1 MIGRAR
7 RAPPPIM
14 LSDTPLLTAIVWLV
28 AVQFMLYAAGWLLSS
43 VMLREER
50 RAVLCW
56 GGFMACIGAGF
67 LLTAQRGEPRSWL
80 AFNGSG
86 IAFLAGLVLFWAGLA
101 SFYRRPALQREM
113 LATFAVLAVAQ
124 ALLGPER
131 DAASWRVLVAYAGN
145 MWVTLRIVTSLFDA
159 VRADYGSRI
168 GWLIASPGLVTVVA
182 FLVPISRQ
190 LLNMDEPQ
198 ELHRLDDSALRSLFV
213 FIVTA
218 AVFNFAFMAM
228 VTHRLL
234 GRLRSLSERDSLT
247 NLFNR
252 RAIEDNL
259 LREWRRWQR
268 RRERFAVLIV
278 DLDHFKQINDT
289 LGHPVGDE
297 ALRQVAQR
305 LTAQARETDE
315 VARIGG
321 EEFLVLLPATGRDGA
336 LRMAGRLLAQLRGTP
351 LAPSAGGGRLT
362 ASIGATLV
370 EAGDADVAAVLA
382 RADQA
387 LYRAKSQGR
396 DQVVF
401 LP

>member
-1 MIGRAR
+1 
-7 RAPPPIM
+7 M
-14 LSDTPLLTAIVWLV
+14 LTDIHLVTAIVWLV
-28 AVQFMLYAAGWLLSS
+28 ALQFLLYATGWLLNS

-50 RAVLCW
+50 MAVLCW
-56 GGFMACIGAGF
+56 GGFMACTGLGF
-67 LLTAQRGEPRSWL
+67 LLTAQRGDPRTWL

-86 IAFLAGLVLFWAGLA
+86 IAFLGGLTLLWAGLA
-101 SFYRRPALQREM
+101 AFYRRAALQREM
-113 LATFAVLAVAQ
+113 LATFAVAAAVQ
-124 ALLGPER
+124 ALIGSDREY
-131 DAASWRVLVAYAGN
+131 ASWRVLVTYTGN

-168 GWLIASPGLVTVVA
+168 GWFIVSPGLATGVA
-182 FLVPISRQ
+182 FLVPIARQ
-190 LLNMDEPQ
+190 LANMDEPQ
-198 ELHRLDDSALRSLFV
+198 ELHRLDPSAMRSLFV

-218 AVFNFAFMAM
+218 AIFNFAFMAM

-234 GRLRSLSERDSLT
+234 GRLRNLSEHDALT

-252 RAIEDNL
+252 RAIDRAL
-259 LREWRRWQR
+259 QREWHRWQR

-278 DLDHFKQINDT
+278 DLDHFKRINDT

-297 ALRQVAQR
+297 VLRQIAQR
-305 LTAQARETDE
+305 LAAHARETDE

-321 EEFLVLLPATGRDGA
+321 EEFLLLLPATSREGA
-336 LRMAGRLLAQLRGTP
+336 LRVAERLLAHLRDTP
-351 LAPSAGGGRLT
+351 LAPSAGGVRMT
-362 ASIGATLV
+362 ASIGAALV

-387 LYRAKSQGR
+387 LYRAKAQGR
-396 DQVVF
+396 DRVIF